1 MSTSGSVTGLPLVC
15 LLLGAAASASL
26 MAASASDQEQRA
38 DLTAEDRER
47 VAAVTSPA
55 TRFDSAERFE
65 SMQAGSG
72 TSKTPLDRNA
82 FSQMHPSLSFAQR
95 ETFNLGNALFR
106 KLWVSSP
113 SSTQASDGL
122 GPLFNA
128 RGCQSCHIKDGRG
141 QLPANGE
148 TAASFLMQLGPAAG
162 APEDWSG
169 DAQYGRQLQTFATP
183 GLSGEARIR
192 IDYEEHD
199 VRFDDGS
206 TISLRTPTYTLGD
219 LSAGELAPTTALT
232 PRLAPSMIGLG
243 LLEAISDSDIL
254 NQEDP
259 DDRDDDGISGRVNRV
274 RDADGTRLGRF
285 GLKADK
291 PTVLEQAAAAFATDM
306 GLSNT
311 LHPANAG
318 DCTDVQ
324 QRCLDAPH
332 GEQLRLG
339 KHEVPRELLDLVTF
353 YSSNLAPPVRR
364 EVDAPEVLQ
373 GKAAFYEAGCAACHT
388 PKYVT
393 SRDAADAQH
402 RFQLIWPYTDML
414 LHDMGKGLADD
425 IGSFGGVS
433 GREWRTTPLW
443 GAGLAQTVNPQA
455 TFLHDGRARTLMEA
469 VLWHGGEARRAREA
483 VIAMPRTERDS
494 LIRFLESL

>member
-1 MSTSGSVTGLPLVC
+1 
-15 LLLGAAASASL
+15 
-26 MAASASDQEQRA
+26 
-38 DLTAEDRER
+38 
-47 VAAVTSPA
+47 
-55 TRFDSAERFE
+55 
-65 SMQAGSG
+65 
-72 TSKTPLDRNA
+72 
-82 FSQMHPSLSFAQR
+82 MHPSLSFEER
-95 ETFNLGNALFR
+95 ERFNLGNALFR

-141 QLPANGE
+141 QLPADGE
-148 TAASFLMQLGPAAG
+148 TASSFLLQLGPAAG
-162 APEDWSG
+162 APDDWSG
-169 DAQYGRQLQTFATP
+169 DERYGRQVQTFATP
-183 GLSGEARIR
+183 GLPAEASIDIR
-192 IDYEEHD
+192 YREHE

-206 TISLRTPTYTLGD
+206 TASLRSPTYTLDDLSHGD
-219 LSAGELAPTTALT
+219 LEPTTALT
-232 PRLAPSMIGLG
+232 PRMAPPMIGLG
-243 LLEAISDSDIL
+243 LLEAISDGDIL
-254 NQEDP
+254 NLEDP
-259 DDRDDDGISGRVNRV
+259 GDRDEDGISGRANRIA
-274 RDADGTRLGRF
+274 DADGTRLGRF

-291 PTVLEQAAAAFATDM
+291 PTVREQAAAAFATDM
-306 GLSNT
+306 GLSNA

-318 DCTDVQ
+318 DCTGMQ
-324 QRCLDAPH
+324 PGCLDAPH
-332 GEQLRLG
+332 GEQPRLG

-364 EVDAPEVLQ
+364 DVDAPEVLQ
-373 GKAAFYEAGCAACHT
+373 GKAAFYAAGCAECHT

-393 SRDAADAQH
+393 SRDAADEQH

-414 LHDMGKGLADD
+414 LHDMGEALADG

-443 GAGLAQTVNPQA
+443 GVGLAQTVNPQA

-469 VLWHGGEARRAREA
+469 VLWHGGEAENARQE
-483 VIAMPRTERDS
+483 VLAMSRDERDS